1 MDSIYRGLDAQ
12 RNSDWTSSRP
22 KAWNLSFSG
31 QKLQNRIWLTGI
43 CKRVYLQFYIS
54 TVMKKLSSLLFQHGN
69 KTHLTWCRIAL
80 KKQNNKACCP
90 SILCVKEISLNS
102 NEGRKWRHNDIWM
115 SFFWKSYQWVKEFSV
130 NQLLFPAN
138 FYLD

>member
-1 MDSIYRGLDAQ
+1 MHKEIVIGLVLG
-12 RNSDWTSSRP
+12 P
-22 KAWNLSFSG
+22 KLGTWVSLAKNFKIEFGW
-31 QKLQNRIWLTGI
+31 
-43 CKRVYLQFYIS
+43 RVFAKGYIS
-54 TVMKKLSSLLFQHGN
+54 NFIFQLKWKN
-69 KTHLTWCRIAL
+69 WVPSFFNTTHLTWCRIAL

-90 SILCVKEISLNS
+90 SILCIEEISLNS

-138 FYLD
+138 FHRD